1 MVLSKEWNAYKVGFG
16 TRTNAQFTKI
26 PEILNSY
33 PILKDVSFIKSV
45 EWGTSLMWL
54 LFETT
59 TLSLPSRMTDHQSL
73 RLLVALQALGTEMK
87 LLFDLFVSESSLW
100 TVKILRDLKVR
111 TEMSIK
117 SLSLISQKM
126 HFLCLLLFHFW
137 FLTDPRS
144 AAAISQF
151 SLEKSWSSW
160 WPSPPN
166 IYTRCT

>member
-73 RLLVALQALGTEMK
+73 RLLVALQALDGNEAPFRPFRVRIFIMDGQNSARFK
-87 LLFDLFVSESSLW
+87 
-100 TVKILRDLKVR
+100 R